1 MKNFLATLFE
11 FGNDGT
17 VRIKGNPIYENI
29 TIEGEACI
37 RNLKVDGSTKF
48 ESDLTATGTITAYGG
63 FTSADP
69 NVDMNMDPD
78 ANPNT
83 ETNPA

>member
-1 MKNFLATLFE
+1 VKAFLATLFE
-11 FGNDGT
+11 FGSDGT
-17 VRIKGNPIYENI
+17 VKIKGNPIYENI
-29 TIEGEACI
+29 TIEGEAYI

-69 NVDMNMDPD
+69 NTDSDTEI
-78 ANPNT
+78 NPT
-83 ETNPA
+83 